1 MASTTP
7 PNQTGGAA
15 LARRTMS
22 TPIGPLELVAGPA
35 GLRAVL
41 WPGEDGSRV
50 ARAVGPAGRRAGD
63 SPARAGGEGT
73 EVASG
78 VSGGAAPEV
87 ASAVSEGAVPEVVGA
102 GARWDPADLLR
113 AEEHLD
119 AAQAQLEEYFA
130 GSRREFDLALDPAG
144 TDFQLRAWTALRTIP
159 YGTTVSYGEQAAEIG
174 EPGAARAVGAANGRN
189 PLSIVVPCHRVVA
202 ASGALTGFAGGLGTK
217 AWLLDHERAVLAG
230 G

>member
-1 MASTTP
+1 M
-7 PNQTGGAA
+7 
-15 LARRTMS
+15 
-22 TPIGPLELVAGPA
+22 
-35 GLRAVL
+35 
-41 WPGEDGSRV
+41 
-50 ARAVGPAGRRAGD
+50 
-63 SPARAGGEGT
+63 
-73 EVASG
+73 ASG
-78 VSGGAAPEV
+78 VSGGAAREV

-119 AAQAQLEEYFA
+119 AAEAQLEEYFS
-130 GSRREFDLALDPAG
+130 GSRREFDLALDPVG
-144 TDFQLRAWTALRTIP
+144 TDFQRRAWMALRTIP
-159 YGTTVSYGEQAAEIG
+159 YGRTISYGEQAAEMG